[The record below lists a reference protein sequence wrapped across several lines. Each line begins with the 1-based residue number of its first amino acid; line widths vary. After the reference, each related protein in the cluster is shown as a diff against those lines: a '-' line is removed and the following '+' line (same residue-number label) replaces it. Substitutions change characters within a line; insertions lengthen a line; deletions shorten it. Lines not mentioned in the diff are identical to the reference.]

1 MQTANQFRQTLE
13 DEIVNEITIR
23 ADDIARD
30 VVTAVWNAV
39 DNQIGAFR
47 DEAHDAD
54 QARGHY
60 KRSAE
65 HIGAKRDLAEQ
76 VLAEWESGR
85 LPADDALRMIRAA
98 LAVGDVKT
106 LEQLRAANPQPTAEG
121 FCTFGVTDAPGSGC
135 VLLAGHEPANRH
147 IVTPGDDD

>member
-1 MQTANQFRQTLE
+1 MQTADQFRQTLE
-13 DEIVNEITIR
+13 DEIVNEITDR
-23 ADDIARD
+23 ADDMARD
-30 VVTAVWNAV
+30 VVAAVWNAV

-47 DEAHDAD
+47 DEARDAD

-76 VLAEWESGR
+76 VLSEWESGR
-85 LPADDALRMIRAA
+85 LPAQDALRMIRAA

-106 LEQLRAANPQPTAEG
+106 LEQLRAAA
-121 FCTFGVTDAPGSGC
+121 S
-135 VLLAGHEPANRH
+135 
-147 IVTPGDDD
+147 

>member
-1 MQTANQFRQTLE
+1 MQTADQFRRTLE
-13 DEIVNEITIR
+13 DEVVNEITSR
-23 ADDIARD
+23 ADDLARD

-39 DNQIGAFR
+39 DNQIGAYR
-47 DEAHDAD
+47 DEARDAD

-60 KRSAE
+60 KRSAD

-85 LPADDALRMIRAA
+85 LPAEGALRMIRAA

-106 LEQLRAANPQPTAEG
+106 LDQLRASA
-121 FCTFGVTDAPGSGC
+121 
-135 VLLAGHEPANRH
+135 
-147 IVTPGDDD
+147 